1 MIQKSELFILP
12 IGESATDVVNIELV
26 SQMLPEENKEYSFSC
41 AWIVSNSLSGI
52 ASFNGEQV
60 ATTDVVFVKAETM
73 VPSVKLTSAQ
83 SGKKLFAP
91 GETITLNVNYKNVGD
106 DNSVRA
112 SLMFKNANGE
122 YENVSTQNV
131 VDEGEISI
139 ALGDTP
145 GSYCILLEIVDALR
159 NTIEKTPYYF
169 VICE

>member
-1 MIQKSELFILP
+1 M
-12 IGESATDVVNIELV
+12 
-26 SQMLPEENKEYSFSC
+26 
-41 AWIVSNSLSGI
+41 
-52 ASFNGEQV
+52 
-60 ATTDVVFVKAETM
+60 FVKAETM

-91 GETITLNVNYKNVGD
+91 GETITLNANYKNVGD
-106 DNSVRA
+106 GNSVKS
-112 SLMFKNANGE
+112 SLMLKNSNGE